1 MFRPSVVPPR
11 LQAHSYRWLIVS
23 RNIQKLTNMEVPDLY
38 KNLNYSEKMSRE
50 VGLITQAQQANGSF
64 EVPRSYED
72 AARWLMSR
80 NCLVIEG
87 YDDNSLLC
95 YLPEDVNGD
104 RLIDSF
110 KYWGD
115 QFDRLEEVNRRLR
128 EARLEIT
135 MNDYSVSVAPP
146 EADADATDWELYA
159 TQLELEIIKADARK
173 TVDGLAKIKAQA
185 SAVKP
190 SPEVPLKKH
199 GKNDAVVLAVCFI
212 VVVLIIFMIISCFN

>member
-1 MFRPSVVPPR
+1 
-11 LQAHSYRWLIVS
+11 
-23 RNIQKLTNMEVPDLY
+23 MEVPDLY
-38 KNLNYSEKMSRE
+38 KNLSYSEKMSRE
-50 VGLITQAQQANGSF
+50 VTGLITQAQQANGSF

-104 RLIDSF
+104 LLIDSF

-115 QFDRLEEVNRRLR
+115 QFNRLEEVNRRLR
-128 EARLEIT
+128 KARLDII
-135 MNDYSVSVAPP
+135 MNDYIVAVTPP

-159 TQLELEIIKADARK
+159 TRLELKLITLESRRDVGKIAASVPRRRSSGVTREQLLARERRS
-173 TVDGLAKIKAQA
+173 DG
-185 SAVKP
+185 
-190 SPEVPLKKH
+190 SPW
-199 GKNDAVVLAVCFI
+199 GVVLLLVLGLPFFI
-212 VVVLIIFMIISCFN
+212 YLLYLVFNN